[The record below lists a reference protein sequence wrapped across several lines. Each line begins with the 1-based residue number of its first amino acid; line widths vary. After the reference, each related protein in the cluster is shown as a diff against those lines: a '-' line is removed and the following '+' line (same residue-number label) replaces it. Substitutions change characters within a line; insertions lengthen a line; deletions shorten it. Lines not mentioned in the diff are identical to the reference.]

1 MMMTM
6 MALGGVQFKL
16 RHYDTE
22 YTHTTV
28 MVICFFFYFHFISYR
43 PLTITGDEQIMI
55 SHLKTLMRCSPLTKD
70 DHPPDDDTP
79 CSGRGECQ
87 NGTCLCEIRYA
98 GDECSGFNLPYHAGK
113 YFLFILHWQQI
124 QTFFSYSAGVSSVF
138 YFVALVSIIQLLI
151 CIVAEYQRLKQPSLL
166 RACRITTQKL
176 LYFVVFIAATLR
188 GAYFTTPVS

>member
-1 MMMTM
+1 
-6 MALGGVQFKL
+6 
-16 RHYDTE
+16 
-22 YTHTTV
+22 
-28 MVICFFFYFHFISYR
+28 
-43 PLTITGDEQIMI
+43 
-55 SHLKTLMRCSPLTKD
+55 MRCSPLTKD
-70 DHPPDDDTP
+70 DLPPDDDTP

-113 YFLFILHWQQI
+113 LLDGNACSVNLNFI
-124 QTFFSYSAGVSSVF
+124 FFVLVIGVSSVF

-188 GAYFTTPVS
+188 GAYFTTPVSYINIKKNVPKFMGVHIFAGSDATGMGFEFSVSLLSIVDDMRISRCLSLG